1 MAVDKEKLKAG
12 AKHELRELLWV
23 CGYLWVILACF
34 AMQKSVIL
42 AQENIS
48 VSEIG
53 FAFIN
58 ALALGKVMLIA
69 KQLHFAHDESKPLFL
84 RTLIESASF
93 AVLLVITKVVEDT
106 LVDMW
111 RGKTFAESLPKL
123 GGHPGLEALM
133 LAIVLFVSLVPFFA
147 FNELGDELG
156 PEKLWETFFKD
167 RSKA

>member
-12 AKHELRELLWV
+12 AKNELRELLWV

-34 AMQKSVIL
+34 AMQKSVTL
-42 AQENIS
+42 AEEHIS
-48 VSEIG
+48 VREMG

-69 KQLHFAHDESKPLFL
+69 KQLHFAHDETKPLFW
-84 RTLIESASF
+84 RTLIESGSF
-93 AVLLVITKVVEDT
+93 AVLLVFTKFLEDT
-106 LVDMW
+106 LYEMW
-111 RGKTFAESLPKL
+111 KGKTFSEALPNL

-133 LAIVLFVSLVPFFA
+133 LGIVLFVSLVPFFA
-147 FNELGDELG
+147 FNELGEELG
-156 PEKLWETFFKD
+156 PGKLWETFFKD